1 MKHTLSALALAS
13 LTAGAFAQSAPA
25 PVAATAS
32 DLAVR
37 GGISWSGKNVFR
49 GKQRSGDE
57 GLIQSDITAEYNIP
71 GFSGVSAYLSFF
83 NADNFERV
91 YVLGARTDDAL
102 GRLDVGVQRSAG
114 VNRKSLFDNDGF
126 TLLESNREI
135 YVGQSFKSLPLA
147 PVATLYY
154 STDLKELTID
164 IAASKTF
171 KGAELGIPGFDIVVK
186 ANLGLSDASDAN
198 GDLDVVPGTKV
209 KNSYSYLGASVD
221 VTRAVGQ
228 GAVVGAGL
236 NYAYNTDGQ
245 TAVQNSAA
253 FLKVFANFKF

>member
-49 GKQRSGDE
+49 GKARSSTD

-102 GRLDVGVQRSAG
+102 GRLDVGIQRSAG
-114 VNRKSLFDNDGF
+114 VNAKNLVNNGF

-198 GDLDVVPGTKV
+198 GDIDGGAKV
-209 KNSYSYLGASVD
+209 KNAYSYLGASVD

>member
-1 MKHTLSALALAS
+1 MKHAFTALALAS

-114 VNRKSLFDNDGF
+114 VNRKSLSANDGF

>member
-49 GKQRSGDE
+49 GKERSAND

-102 GRLDVGVQRSAG
+102 GRLDVGVQRSAA
-114 VNRKSLFDNDGF
+114 VAAKKLTADGF
-126 TLLESNREI
+126 SLLDSNREVYI
-135 YVGQSFKSLPLA
+135 GQSFKSLPLA

-154 STDLKELTID
+154 STDLEEFTID
-164 IAASKTF
+164 LAASKSF
-171 KGAELGIPGFDIVVK
+171 KGADLGIPGFDVVIK
-186 ANLGLSDASDAN
+186 ANLGLSDANDAD
-198 GDLDVVPGTKV
+198 GDGTKV
-209 KNSYSYLGASVD
+209 KNAYTYIGASVD
-221 VTRAVGQ
+221 VTRAIGQ

-245 TAVQNSAA
+245 ALVQNSAT

>member
-49 GKQRSGDE
+49 GKARSSTD

-114 VNRKSLFDNDGF
+114 VNAKSLANGDGF

-135 YVGQSFKSLPLA
+135 YIGQSFKSLPLA

-154 STDLKELTID
+154 STDLEEFTVDL
-164 IAASKTF
+164 AASKSF
-171 KGAELGIPGFDIVVK
+171 KGAELGLPGFDVVIK
-186 ANLGLSDASDAN
+186 ANLGLSDANDAN
-198 GDLDVVPGTKV
+198 GDLDAGAKV
-209 KNSYSYLGASVD
+209 KNAYTYIGASVD

-245 TAVQNSAA
+245 AAVKGSAA

>member
-1 MKHTLSALALAS
+1 MKHTLTVLALAS

-49 GKQRSGDE
+49 GKERSSDT

-71 GFSGVSAYLSFF
+71 GFSGVSAYLSFY
-83 NADNFERV
+83 NADSFERV
-91 YVLGARTDDAL
+91 YVLGARTDDSL
-102 GRLDVGVQRSAG
+102 GRLDVGIQRSSA
-114 VNRKSLFDNDGF
+114 VSAKSLAADGF
-126 TLLESNREI
+126 TLLDSNREI
-135 YVGQSFKSLPLA
+135 YVGQSFKSLPFS

-154 STDLKELTID
+154 STDLKELTLD
-164 IAASKTF
+164 LAASKSF
-171 KGAELGIPGFDIVVK
+171 KGADLGIPGFEVVVK
-186 ANLGLSDASDAN
+186 GNLGLSDAKDAN
-198 GDLDVVPGTKV
+198 GDGLKA
-209 KNSYSYLGASVD
+209 KNAYTYIGASVD

-245 TAVQNSAA
+245 AAVKSSAT